1 MADTQDFPW
10 SPLSRDALEQ
20 VMASG
25 SLRKIDLELLRW
37 LVWLSLLSVQELTRL
52 VKVDGS
58 SFDAKTIAHHLLHL
72 ERLDLVASVVLSEV
86 GWPPNQ
92 RRYYITDLGL
102 YALVKHYPA
111 SISVPKLVAC
121 YPVTRTDLLARLARP
136 VVHLA
141 LTEMVSR
148 LIAESL
154 PGYSL
159 TSYQQPWKQTYGRI
173 GERGQQIWK
182 CDAAF
187 LLQTPTGAQHAFYV
201 RTDQPECLF
210 SQAEAKRW
218 LTSLFALR
226 TYQRLRGE
234 VMPHLL
240 LLSTPARFPF
250 WAEQIE
256 RVTLLGNTSLPTGCL
271 ADYTKLASGAYAP
284 IWLPFGELVSS
295 GGRDPENGQVPLLSL
310 LDQPAT
316 QDLVEQFSH
325 SFSFQHLLISRT
337 RRSLTRR
344 TKWLSR
350 FVGDS
355 LQEEARHELQTPRGT
370 DCIGIPAMISE
381 ELYGDKV
388 ARLRITA
395 LLNLVLTGQQ
405 KAILALL
412 VRHPHLSLP
421 DLLALL
427 HPESQDERIIQR
439 QLDPLLIEL
448 QLVRKDHW
456 EAGVGWREGER
467 YQLSERGLRFL
478 AMRHGL
484 TPAYYLIPEKNVRDE
499 KKRVSPRDASVNWE
513 QRGAALLARQMWHTN
528 ALYQCVRGIIE
539 VGVRS
544 GAYCIICWK
553 SARESV
559 RCYYDSDERD
569 WMNVCPDAE
578 LLYIRTDS
586 TRISIV
592 LVEYDRGTTFYRE
605 YAAKFEAYS
614 HYQRNTRTM
623 LPPILVV
630 IQRRATAQTIRTA
643 IHEVGADV
651 PVVLV
656 LEEDLVQHGLL
667 KALVRF

>member
-1 MADTQDFPW
+1 V
-10 SPLSRDALEQ
+10 LEQ

-25 SLRKIDLELLRW
+25 ELRKIDLELLRW
-37 LVWLSLLSVQELTRL
+37 LVWLSLLSVQELARL
-52 VKVDGS
+52 VRVDGR
-58 SFDAKTIAHHLLHL
+58 SFDAKTMGHHLLHL
-72 ERLDLVASVVLSEV
+72 ERLDLAASVVLSEA
-86 GWPPNQ
+86 GWPPYQ

-102 YALVKHYPA
+102 YALVKHYPEP
-111 SISVPKLVAC
+111 ISVPKLVAC
-121 YPVTRTDLLARLARP
+121 YPVSRTDLLARLARP

-148 LIAESL
+148 LIAESP
-154 PGYSL
+154 PGYNL
-159 TSYQQPWKQTYGRI
+159 ASYQQPWKQTYGKI
-173 GERGQQIWK
+173 GAGGQQIWK

-201 RTDQPECLF
+201 RVDQPECLF

-218 LTSLFALR
+218 LSRLFGMR

-256 RVTLLGNTSLPTGCL
+256 RVTLLGNTSLPTGCIT
-271 ADYTKLASGAYAP
+271 DYTKLASGAYAP
-284 IWLPFGELVSS
+284 ILVPFGELVSS
-295 GGRDPENGQVPLLSL
+295 GGRDLESGHVSLLSQ

-316 QDLVEQFSH
+316 QDLVEQFSQY
-325 SFSFQHLLISRT
+325 FTFQHLLISRPT
-337 RRSLTRR
+337 RSLTRR

-350 FVGDS
+350 YVGDS
-355 LQEEARHELQTPRGT
+355 LEEEVRHELQTPGGT
-370 DCIGIPAMISE
+370 NRTGVPAMLSE

-388 ARLRITA
+388 ARLRMAA
-395 LLNLVLTGQQ
+395 LLNQALTGQQ
-405 KAILALL
+405 KAILAHL
-412 VRHPHLSLP
+412 VRHPHLSLL

-439 QLDPLLIEL
+439 QLDPLLIKL
-448 QLVRKDHW
+448 QLVRKDVW
-456 EAGVGWREGER
+456 DAGVGWRERER
-467 YQLSERGLRFL
+467 YQLSETGLRFL

-484 TPAYYLIPEKNVRDE
+484 TPAYYLIPEKKMRDE
-499 KKRVSPRDASVNWE
+499 KKRVSPRDPTVNWE
-513 QRGAALLARQMWHTN
+513 QRGAALLGRQMWHTN

-544 GAYCIICWK
+544 GAYRIIGWK

-559 RCYYDSDERD
+559 RCYYDSDERE

-578 LLYIRTDS
+578 LLYVQADGI
-586 TRISIV
+586 RISSV

-614 HYQRNTRTM
+614 HYQRCTRTT
-623 LPPILVV
+623 LPHILVV

-643 IHEVGADV
+643 IHEVGADDV
-651 PVVLV
+651 QVVLALETDV
-656 LEEDLVQHGLL
+656 LQYGLHL
-667 KALVRF
+667 QALGVDTDYFITQYSL